1 MSTEEEIQALV
12 GQSMA
17 AWNRHDPAAFSATFS
32 EDADFTNWQGFGAQ
46 GRTAIERLHA
56 PLFAGR
62 FRESHM
68 VADEVRVRMLRE
80 DLASVDVRSRQTG
93 ARDNGDQPRPERHA
107 LLTCIVERESAGW
120 RFKVWHT
127 LDLSNIPSNVRYA
140 PPPSP
145 LILAGEPYLSQPT
158 PIPEPLSASV

>member
-1 MSTEEEIQALV
+1 MWTY
-12 GQSMA
+12 A
-17 AWNRHDPAAFSATFS
+17 AG
-32 EDADFTNWQGFGAQ
+32 E
-46 GRTAIERLHA
+46 
-56 PLFAGR
+56 
-62 FRESHM
+62 
-68 VADEVRVRMLRE
+68 
-80 DLASVDVRSRQTG
+80 TG